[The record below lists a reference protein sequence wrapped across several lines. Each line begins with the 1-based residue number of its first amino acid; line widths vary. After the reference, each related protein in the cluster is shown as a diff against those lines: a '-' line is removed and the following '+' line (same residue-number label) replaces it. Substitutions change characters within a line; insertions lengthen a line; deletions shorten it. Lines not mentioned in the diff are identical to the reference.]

1 MSGRYET
8 VGRPSRRVGRPKK
21 TTRPSASP
29 PKKQAGKP
37 TRRAS
42 NKSVGWADESSGES
56 IFFATPLTNS
66 PVGDFGPAG
75 TECEPD
81 APSGVCGTPPVHHG
95 SLRVLTTTKPTDED
109 AGVMAD
115 PVAVI
120 ILSVIACMMCAVLI
134 KEMEGVWFGSAAGA
148 AFGRKLSGSKPT
160 ESPTVLNGGI
170 EKLVSL
176 ARGYM
181 CAWLKYWFGVPL

>member
-1 MSGRYET
+1 
-8 VGRPSRRVGRPKK
+8 
-21 TTRPSASP
+21 
-29 PKKQAGKP
+29 
-37 TRRAS
+37 
-42 NKSVGWADESSGES
+42 
-56 IFFATPLTNS
+56 
-66 PVGDFGPAG
+66 
-75 TECEPD
+75 
-81 APSGVCGTPPVHHG
+81 
-95 SLRVLTTTKPTDED
+95 VLTTTKPTDED